1 MATTTKAPSAATKLA
16 LANSKLAAIRS
27 EAKTPARRKA
37 PARRGSKSMG
47 TGNPMMTELLTA
59 TVLGWLQSA
68 GHLAA
73 VPTIAALGTEGTISL
88 VGYIWSRNGG
98 PPLAGLVGRVA
109 GVVAANHFG
118 RTSLDAVLGSNSD
131 HGAPMAPAPVP
142 APAAPPAVTG
152 YDVGYDDE
160 VGYDD

>member
-27 EAKTPARRKA
+27 EAKAPAKRKA
-37 PARRGSKSMG
+37 PKRRSSGMSGS
-47 TGNPMMTELLTA
+47 NPMVTELVTA
-59 TVLGWLQSA
+59 TILGWLQSA
-68 GHLAA
+68 GHLAS

-98 PPLAGLVGRVA
+98 PPLAGTIGRVA

-118 RTSLDAVLGSNSD
+118 RTSLDAVLGSSAD
-131 HGAPMAPAPVP
+131 HGPAM
-142 APAAPPAVTG
+142 APAAPAAPAVTG
-152 YDVGYDDE
+152 YDVGYDDD
-160 VGYDD
+160 GYDD